1 MMTEEEK
8 MKYFIDRLI
17 EKIEEKNSRVCVGL
31 DPHLELMPES
41 VLNPE
46 LLENVEKNQ
55 KKISASI
62 YQFNKQIID
71 NVKDHTAVVKPQMA
85 FYEKLGIE
93 GMKSLKK
100 TIAYAED
107 KELIVL
113 LDGKRNDIGS
123 TASAYA
129 EAYLSE
135 SKYAA
140 DALTINPY
148 LGKDGIIPFLENRS
162 KGAFALL
169 KTSNPSSGELQD
181 LILKDGKKVYEELA
195 KILGRIGEDYRG
207 SSGYSNLAA
216 VVGATYPEEL
226 KEIRAVIPNVFFLI
240 PGYGAQ
246 GGGAED
252 IKAGFDD
259 KGRGAVVNS
268 SRGINFAYLREEFKD
283 YGSENFAEAAGA
295 AAEKMKNE
303 INIVLDCKN

>member
-1 MMTEEEK
+1 MMIEGVK

-17 EKIEEKNSRVCVGL
+17 EKIEEKNSRICVGL
-31 DPHLELMPES
+31 DPHLRLMPES
-41 VLNPE
+41 VLKPE
-46 LLENVEKNQ
+46 LIKDKEKNQ
-55 KKISASI
+55 KKISESI
-62 YQFNKQIID
+62 YQFNKEIID
-71 NVKDHTAVVKPQMA
+71 SVKDYTAVVKPQMA

-93 GMKSLKK
+93 GMKTLKN
-100 TIAYAED
+100 TIAYAKE

-129 EAYLSE
+129 EAYLTD
-135 SKYAA
+135 SKYSA

-148 LGKDGIIPFLENRS
+148 LGRDGVIPFLENKS

-169 KTSNPSSGELQD
+169 KTSNPSSGDLQD
-181 LILKDGKKVYEELA
+181 LILQDGKKVYEKMG
-195 KILGRIGEDYRG
+195 KILSSIGKDYIG
-207 SSGYSNLAA
+207 SFGFSNLAA

-226 KEIRAVIPNVFFLI
+226 KEIRKIIPSIFFLI

-252 IKAGFDD
+252 IKAGFDSN
-259 KGRGAVVNS
+259 GRGAIVNS
-268 SRGINFAYLREEFKD
+268 SRGINFAYQKEEFKD
-283 YGSENFAEAAGA
+283 FGADNFAEAAGA

-303 INIVLDCKN
+303 INKVLGFNN